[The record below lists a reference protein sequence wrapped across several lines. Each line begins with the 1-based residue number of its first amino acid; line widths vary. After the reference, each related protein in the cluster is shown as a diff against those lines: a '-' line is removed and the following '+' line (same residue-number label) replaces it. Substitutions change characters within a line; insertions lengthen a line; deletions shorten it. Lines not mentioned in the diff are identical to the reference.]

1 MKGNLKW
8 VIYVNLRAARIETE
22 DWHEIYQGRE
32 RAKMSLSIT
41 FVNPEQA

>member
-22 DWHEIYQGRE
+22 DWHEIYQGTE
-32 RAKMSLSIT
+32 RGRKCH
-41 FVNPEQA
+41 